1 MVRTV
6 SIKRTQPEP
15 ITSLKIGPCTYA
27 VVRSAITEYGLCDY
41 KRQTIT
47 LQPDLHPTVERLVLW
62 HEIIHAILY
71 QLGYNDHDEKLV
83 DGLAHSIV
91 SVLTEN
97 NLQNG
102 TTGGKA

>member
-1 MVRTV
+1 MVCAV
-6 SIKRTQPEP
+6 SVKRTQTEP

-47 LQPDLHPTVERLVLW
+47 LQPDLHPTAERLVLW

-91 SVLTEN
+91 SVLSEN
-97 NLQNG
+97 QALNSM
-102 TTGGKA
+102 GGKE

>member
-1 MVRTV
+1 MVCAV
-6 SIKRTQPEP
+6 SVKRTQPKP

-27 VVRSAITEYGLCDY
+27 VVWSAITEYGLCDY

-47 LQPDLHPTVERLVLW
+47 LQPDLHPTAERLVLW

-71 QLGYNDHDEKLV
+71 QLGYSDHDEKLV

-91 SVLTEN
+91 SVLSEN
-97 NLQNG
+97 QTLNSM
-102 TTGGKA
+102 GGKV